1 MKQPPVSPA
10 RSPRLARALTSD
22 DPVSAAA
29 RASLSARGR
38 AREQQ
43 LVTAWANELKA
54 DVDWLWRALAA
65 ADCHLTPGD
74 HWRLTILSAGSLT
87 AAQTSIERLLVR
99 LDDWR
104 SVLDLVRR
112 GLDLGARRRFR
123 GRVSL
128 TIRCKR
134 GHVLALVYP
143 TSMIWHVHLQNLGQ
157 ILAGPQN
164 RLALLAP
171 RLLGVR
177 LHRPGGDVL
186 GEDRR

>member
-1 MKQPPVSPA
+1 M
-10 RSPRLARALTSD
+10 
-22 DPVSAAA
+22 
-29 RASLSARGR
+29 SARGR

-128 TIRCKR
+128 TIRCER

-143 TSMIWHVHLQNLGQ
+143 TSVIWHVHLQNLGQ